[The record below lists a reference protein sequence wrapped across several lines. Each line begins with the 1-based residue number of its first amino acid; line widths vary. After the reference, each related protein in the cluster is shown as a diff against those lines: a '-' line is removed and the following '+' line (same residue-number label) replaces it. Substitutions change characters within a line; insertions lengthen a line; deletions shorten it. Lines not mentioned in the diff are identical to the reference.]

1 MCLPI
6 AVTLLSLA
14 FTVIIRLSPSN
25 QILLSHMYNH
35 SFIKPAETW
44 WVSKGEWGHIY
55 PCHLRGF
62 YPTLHNSHLPLFTHR
77 SLQYVTT
84 FTCIWFCFNLYVLD
98 KRKRAIEKS
107 LKEKVPQQPSN
118 CKPPTT
124 TTKNLQKG
132 KKKNLLPSWWP
143 FMAGQTK
150 IKPELCFYRLIPTPK
165 VSSCSHNY
173 YLLKCMKMAR

>member
-6 AVTLLSLA
+6 AVTLLTLP
-14 FTVIIRLSPSN
+14 FTVIIRLSLSN
-25 QILLSHMYNH
+25 QILLTHMCTH
-35 SFIKPAETW
+35 SFIEPAKTW
-44 WVSKGEWGHIY
+44 QVSKGEWGYIY

-77 SLQYVTT
+77 PLQYVTT

-118 CKPPTT
+118 CNPPTPPPP
-124 TTKNLQKG
+124 KKG
-132 KKKNLLPSWWP
+132 KKSVAQLMAIHGRTNKNQTGTMLLAFNSS
-143 FMAGQTK
+143 
-150 IKPELCFYRLIPTPK
+150 PK
-165 VSSCSHNY
+165 SFQ
-173 YLLKCMKMAR
+173 LLT

>member
-25 QILLSHMYNH
+25 QILLSHMCNH
-35 SFIKPAETW
+35 SFIEPAETW
-44 WVSKGEWGHIY
+44 QVSKGEWGHIY

-77 SLQYVTT
+77 PLQYVTT

-107 LKEKVPQQPSN
+107 LKEKVPQ
-118 CKPPTT
+118 
-124 TTKNLQKG
+124 
-132 KKKNLLPSWWP
+132 LPSTYLV
-143 FMAGQTK
+143 QK
-150 IKPELCFYRLIPTPK
+150 KPLIYPPQPPKTSKKEKKTPNNCCPVDGHSWQDK
-165 VSSCSHNY
+165 QKSNQNY
-173 YLLKCMKMAR
+173 AFTF

>member
-14 FTVIIRLSPSN
+14 FTVIIRLSLSN
-25 QILLSHMYNH
+25 QILLSHMCNH
-35 SFIKPAETW
+35 SFIEPAKAW
-44 WVSKGEWGHIY
+44 QVSKGEWGYIY

-77 SLQYVTT
+77 PLQYVTT
-84 FTCIWFCFNLYVLD
+84 FTYIWFCFNLYVLD

-118 CKPPTT
+118 CKKKKKNTPP
-124 TTKNLQKG
+124 KSPKKG
-132 KKKNLLPSWWP
+132 KKICCPADGHSRQDKQKSNW
-143 FMAGQTK
+143 
-150 IKPELCFYRLIPTPK
+150 
-165 VSSCSHNY
+165 NY
-173 YLLKCMKMAR
+173 AFSF

>member
-14 FTVIIRLSPSN
+14 FTVIIRLSLSN
-25 QILLSHMYNH
+25 QILLSHMCNH
-35 SFIKPAETW
+35 SFIEPAETW
-44 WVSKGEWGHIY
+44 QVSKAEWGHIY

-77 SLQYVTT
+77 PLQYVTT

-118 CKPPTT
+118 CTH
-124 TTKNLQKG
+124 
-132 KKKNLLPSWWP
+132 KKNLPNPSP
-143 FMAGQTK
+143 PPKTSKKKRGEKKSSAQLMAIHGRTNKNQTRTM
-150 IKPELCFYRLIPTPK
+150 LLAFNSSPK
-165 VSSCSHNY
+165 SFQ
-173 YLLKCMKMAR
+173 LLT